1 MRQASPK
8 YSSPNKP
15 FGRDKENAED
25 FNIIALSPIAS
36 KAGAEAAK
44 LLSAGSFRYAY
55 GSAGGGMAKG
65 GTPPRTPLREFGS
78 PRKHGVGTTGSARMA
93 RNGGLA
99 PTPER
104 GESTMSSFLNDMN
117 LSVSMIESNDQSLL
131 STHGISPLRGDS
143 KEDNETTPERL
154 LRSNSFDS
162 PGATE
167 RRRRRN
173 DTSSKGK
180 VRSRSVDSPGRRVHS
195 DLLPR
200 RVVKSLGARYSQPD
214 RFEDNFSP
222 VSATQESTEL
232 NSVSRSLLQSF
243 EA

>member
-1 MRQASPK
+1 
-8 YSSPNKP
+8 
-15 FGRDKENAED
+15 
-25 FNIIALSPIAS
+25 
-36 KAGAEAAK
+36 
-44 LLSAGSFRYAY
+44 
-55 GSAGGGMAKG
+55 
-65 GTPPRTPLREFGS
+65 
-78 PRKHGVGTTGSARMA
+78 
-93 RNGGLA
+93 
-99 PTPER
+99 
-104 GESTMSSFLNDMN
+104 MSSFLNDMN

-173 DTSSKGK
+173 DTSSEGK